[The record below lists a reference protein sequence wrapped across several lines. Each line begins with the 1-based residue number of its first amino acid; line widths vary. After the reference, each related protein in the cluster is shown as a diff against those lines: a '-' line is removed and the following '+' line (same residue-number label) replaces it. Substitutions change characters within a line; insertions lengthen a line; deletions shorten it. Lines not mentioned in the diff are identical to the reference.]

1 MTRAITATYRLQ
13 LRREFPLTAARALV
27 PYLSRL
33 GVSHVYLSPVLA
45 ARPGSPHG
53 YDVIDHARMNPELG
67 TEDDLRALAE
77 ALHARDMG
85 IVLDIVPN
93 HMAASE
99 SNRYWDDVLARGRS
113 SRFAGWFDIDWEA
126 PHAAGKV
133 VLPVLADELDLVLE
147 RGEVKPRI
155 RDSGA
160 RLEYRGRTFPLDPAT
175 LPREFQLA
183 QLDPAG
189 RAEVDAWASGDSG
202 QARLRKLLAAQ
213 HYTLAFWRDA
223 GEINYRRFFDVND
236 LVALCM
242 DSEALFLETHR
253 LVLAWVRDGVVD
265 ALRLDHVDGLARPTW
280 YLAQLRAALA
290 AARPDHVSVFVEK
303 ILTGD
308 EALPARWPVDGTTGY
323 DFMNAV
329 EELFIDPAGLV
340 AIEAYYRALR
350 KSPSLNFRTIAEDA
364 KRRALTGS
372 LCPDVRRVARL
383 AASWRRVP
391 EADFAAAIVEFLVHL
406 DVYRTYVS
414 EPGTVDDADRHALT
428 DALQAARAR
437 ETISRA
443 ALDALEGA
451 FFAAPDPTDN
461 VREEL
466 VVRLQQLSAP
476 ATAKGV
482 EDTALYVY
490 MPLASR
496 NEVGGAPHR
505 PLTGAQTRVHD
516 RNAAR
521 ARHWPR
527 TMLATNTHD
536 TKRSADLRA
545 RLDVLTEE
553 PEQWS
558 RHATRWRRL
567 NKPRKRI
574 VRGKPAPDTNSEYLY
589 YQMLLGLWPAPRPD
603 RRADDLPDRDWI
615 ERLSERLVTY
625 MLKAAREAKTRT
637 SWTDADSQY
646 EKALE
651 AFVRETLQPEPDTH
665 FLPDVARLTALVA
678 DRGFRVSL
686 ARVLLHCTAPGTPDI
701 YQGDE
706 IWNFTLVDP
715 DNRRPVDYPLL
726 ERLISE
732 AESPT
737 FLREAFESGQN
748 LFDGKVKLAL
758 LSRLLRFRRDH
769 SRLMAEGDYF
779 PLATGDLFAFAR
791 RRNEEMCICVARTRL
806 TPQSQTEQGPH
817 TIVLPLELAGAWRS
831 VLTERAITFA
841 RGGAEATGTAADLIT
856 PNAPCELLY
865 KTSR

>member
-1 MTRAITATYRLQ
+1 MTRPITATYRLQ
-13 LRREFPLTAARALV
+13 LRREFPLTAAHALV
-27 PYLSRL
+27 PYLHRL
-33 GVSHVYLSPVLA
+33 GVSHLYLSPVLA

-53 YDVIDHARMNPELG
+53 YDVIDHARVNPELG

-113 SRFAGWFDIDWEA
+113 SRFGDWFDIEWDA

-133 VLPVLADELDLVLE
+133 VLPVLNDELDRVLE
-147 RGEVKPRI
+147 LRELKPRI

-183 QLDPAG
+183 QLDPAA
-189 RAEVDAWASGDSG
+189 RAEVDAWASGDAGRS
-202 QARLRKLLAAQ
+202 RLRKLLAAQ
-213 HYTLAFWRDA
+213 HYTLAYWRDA
-223 GEINYRRFFDVND
+223 AEINYRRFFDVND
-236 LVALCM
+236 LVALRM

-253 LVLAWVRDGVVD
+253 LVLAWVRDGVID
-265 ALRLDHVDGLARPTW
+265 ALRLDHVDGLARPSW
-280 YLAQLRAALA
+280 YLAQLRAALD
-290 AARPDHVSVFVEK
+290 AARPDPAPVFVEK

-308 EALPARWPVDGTTGY
+308 ETLPTGWPVDGTTGY
-323 DFMNAV
+323 DFLNEV
-329 EELFIDPAGLV
+329 EELFIAPAGLE

-383 AASWRRVP
+383 AASWRDVP
-391 EADFAAAIVEFLVHL
+391 PPDIAKAIVEFLVHL
-406 DVYRTYVS
+406 DVYRTYVT
-414 EPGTVDDADRHALT
+414 EPGTVDDPDRHALT
-428 DALQAARAR
+428 GALKVARSR
-437 ETISRA
+437 ETISHA
-443 ALDALEGA
+443 ALDVLDEA
-451 FFAAPDPTDN
+451 FFAPPDPADT
-461 VREEL
+461 VRQEL
-466 VVRLQQLSAP
+466 VARLQQLSAP

-490 MPLASR
+490 IPLASR

-505 PLTGAQTRVHD
+505 PLTGAHARLHD

-521 ARHWPR
+521 ARHWPG
-527 TMLATNTHD
+527 TMLVTNTHD

-545 RLDVLTEE
+545 RLDVLTAE
-553 PEQWS
+553 PDQWA

-603 RRADDLPDRDWI
+603 RRTDDLPDRAWI

-625 MLKAAREAKTRT
+625 TLKAAREAKTRT

-678 DRGFRVSL
+678 DRGFRMSL
-686 ARVLLHCTAPGTPDI
+686 ARALIHCTAPGTPDI

-726 ERLISE
+726 ERLIAE
-732 AESPT
+732 AESPAL
-737 FLREAFESGQN
+737 LREAFERGQN

-779 PLATGDLFAFAR
+779 PLATGDFFAFAR
-791 RRNEEMCICVARTRL
+791 RRNDEICLCVARTRL
-806 TPQSQTEQGPH
+806 TPQDQTEQGKH
-817 TIVLPLELAGAWRS
+817 TIVLPVELAGAWRS
-831 VLTERAITFA
+831 VLTDRAITLPRVGPEVA
-841 RGGAEATGTAADLIT
+841 GDASDIITA
-856 PNAPCELLY
+856 NAPCELLY
-865 KTSR
+865 KTS